1 MNRCASSHAFPRTF
15 VQPAGRLFS
24 AQTTRN
30 FPMSMLKDPSSKY
43 RAFPVINLPDRT
55 WPSKTIDAAPIWCSS
70 DLRDGNQ
77 SLIEPMDAAK
87 KLRFW
92 KTLVQ
97 VGVKEI
103 EASFPA
109 ASQTD
114 FDFVRTLIEEGHIPD
129 DTTIQVLTQG
139 REDLIERTFESL
151 RGAKKAIVHLYNA
164 TSPSF
169 RRIVFNQDKDGI
181 KAIAV
186 NAAKL
191 FVKYAAMQPETE
203 WTFEYSP
210 ETFSA
215 TELEFAKEVCDAV
228 IEVWNPTPEHKMI
241 LNLPA
246 TVECATPNVYADQIE
261 WFGRNINRRDSV
273 IISLH
278 THNDRGTGVA
288 ATELGLMAGADRV
301 EGCLFG
307 NGERTGNVDL
317 VTVALNMYTQGVDPE
332 LDFSD
337 IDGVRKVVEECN
349 QIQVHPR
356 HPYVGDL
363 VHTAFS
369 GSHQDAIRKGFA
381 QQKPDT
387 LWEVPYLPIDPAD
400 IGRSYEAVI
409 RVNSQ
414 SGKGGIAYLLE
425 QEYGISLPRRM
436 QIEFSQ
442 VVQRETDRLGL
453 EMTAKQIHS
462 LLISEYLQANTP
474 YALVSHRLQEENGNS
489 AVEVEVASKGQGET
503 NLHWRGKGNGA
514 LEALVA
520 GLPIPVEIM
529 DYNEHAIGA
538 GTNAKAAAYI
548 ELRVNGERA
557 VHGVGIDENI
567 TTASFKALFSALN
580 RSLSQPEA
588 KAA

>member
-1 MNRCASSHAFPRTF
+1 
-15 VQPAGRLFS
+15 
-24 AQTTRN
+24 
-30 FPMSMLKDPSSKY
+30 MSMLKDPSSKY

-55 WPSKTIDAAPIWCSS
+55 WPSKTIDTAPIWCSS

-77 SLIEPMDAAK
+77 SLIEPMDAVK

-191 FVKYAAMQPETE
+191 FVKYAALQPDTE

-228 IEVWNPTPEHKMI
+228 IEVWNPSPEHKMI

-246 TVECATPNVYADQIE
+246 TVECATPNIYADQIE

-317 VTVALNMYTQGVDPE
+317 VTVALNMYTQGLDPQ

-369 GSHQDAIRKGFA
+369 GSHQDAIRKGFS
-381 QQKPDT
+381 QQKPDA

>member
-1 MNRCASSHAFPRTF
+1 MT
-15 VQPAGRLFS
+15 
-24 AQTTRN
+24 
-30 FPMSMLKDPSSKY
+30 MLKDPSSKY
-43 RAFPVINLPDRT
+43 RAFAQVNLPDRT
-55 WPSKTIDAAPIWCSS
+55 WPNQTITTAPIWCSS

-77 SLIEPMDAAK
+77 SLIEPMDSAK

-92 KTLVQ
+92 KTLVS

-103 EASFPA
+103 EASFPS

-114 FDFVRTLIEEGHIPD
+114 FDFVRTLIEDNHIPE
-129 DTTIQVLTQG
+129 DTTIQVLTQA
-139 REDLIERTFESL
+139 REDLIARTFESL
-151 RGAKKAIVHLYNA
+151 KGARKAIVHLYNA

-169 RRIVFNQDKDGI
+169 RKIVFNQDKQGVKD
-181 KAIAV
+181 IAV

-191 FVKYAAMQPETE
+191 FVKYAAQQPETQ
-203 WTFEYSP
+203 WTFQYSP

-228 IEVWNPTPEHKMI
+228 IEVWNPTPEHKII

-246 TVECATPNVYADQIE
+246 TVEVSTPNIYADQIE
-261 WFGRNINRRDSV
+261 WFGRNVSRRDSV

-317 VTVALNMYTQGVDPE
+317 VTLALNLYTQGVDPE

-349 QIQVHPR
+349 QIPVHPR

-381 QQKPDT
+381 QQKDDAV
-387 LWEVPYLPIDPAD
+387 WEVPYLPIDPAD

-414 SGKGGIAYLLE
+414 SGKGGITYLLE

-442 VVQRETDRLGL
+442 VVQGETDRLGL
-453 EMTAKQIHS
+453 EMTAQQIYA
-462 LLISEYLQANTP
+462 LLHKEYLQANAP

-489 AVEVEVASKGQGET
+489 KVDVEVHSDGET
-503 NLHWRGKGNGA
+503 VHWRGKGNGA
-514 LEALVA
+514 LEALASAMPV
-520 GLPIPVEIM
+520 PVEIM

-548 ELRVNGERA
+548 ELRVAGGRA
-557 VHGVGIDENI
+557 VHGVGVDENI

-580 RSLSQPEA
+580 RSLSQQEA

>member
-1 MNRCASSHAFPRTF
+1 
-15 VQPAGRLFS
+15 
-24 AQTTRN
+24 
-30 FPMSMLKDPSSKY
+30 MSMLKDPSSKY
-43 RAFPVINLPDRT
+43 RAFPTIDIPDRT
-55 WPSKTIDAAPIWCSS
+55 WPSKTITAAPIWCSS

-77 SLIEPMDAAK
+77 SLIEPMDAVK

-114 FDFVRTLIEEGHIPD
+114 FDFVRTLIEGNHIPD

-169 RRIVFNQDKDGI
+169 RRIVFNQDKDGV

-191 FVKYAAMQPETE
+191 FVKYAAMQPDTE

-246 TVECATPNVYADQIE
+246 TVECATPNIYADQIE
-261 WFGRNINRRDSV
+261 WFGRHINRRDSV

-317 VTVALNMYTQGVDPE
+317 MTVALNLYTQGVNPE

-381 QQKPDT
+381 QQKSDA

-453 EMTAKQIHS
+453 EMTAQQIHA
-462 LLISEYLQANTP
+462 LLHSEYLQANTP
-474 YALVSHRLQEENGNS
+474 YALVSHRLQEENGHS